1 MTARER
7 EAAEFRKLRELVE
20 LYFTVVKQTVCDQLP
35 KIIHHMLIQKL
46 ENELDKH
53 LMKNFFDPAKFSD
66 LLSESPQI
74 ARKKEALSK
83 MMEALT
89 KTKNALDKVRDLP
102 DVSGG
107 SF

>member
-1 MTARER
+1 
-7 EAAEFRKLRELVE
+7 
-20 LYFTVVKQTVCDQLP
+20 
-35 KIIHHMLIQKL
+35 MLIQKL

-53 LMKNFFDPAKFSD
+53 LMKNFFDPSKFTE

-83 MMEALT
+83 MMDALT

-102 DVSGG
+102 DVSTG
-107 SF
+107 F